1 MPYWPEGRD
10 GLLPLYQAVA
20 HGCQAGRFQEV
31 CEDVYCNRILRGT
44 AGSHASY
51 STHKLGLLGLDLTAV
66 ACFFVEPWSRLA
78 SELTPAAQAWLLSEA
93 AFSLRAL
100 NRLAEAREPM
110 RATIDL
116 YERDENWE
124 YASIT
129 AGNLSELELTLGDVP
144 AAESTAAQSVTYA
157 DRSKDAF
164 GRMSKRTTHGDALHH
179 AGKLDDSRTLFAEAE
194 TLQAERQPGYPL
206 LYSTPGYKYC
216 DLSLAP
222 AERAA
227 WRAVP
232 HQPQGASPRFSV
244 HPPAQQPDAS
254 ALRLISEDLAAV
266 EHRAQTSLDIVMRG
280 SRNLLDV
287 SLNHLTLGRVS
298 LLRAVL

>member
-1 MPYWPEGRD
+1 
-10 GLLPLYQAVA
+10 
-20 HGCQAGRFQEV
+20 
-31 CEDVYCNRILRGT
+31 
-44 AGSHASY
+44 
-51 STHKLGLLGLDLTAV
+51 
-66 ACFFVEPWSRLA
+66 
-78 SELTPAAQAWLLSEA
+78 
-93 AFSLRAL
+93 
-100 NRLAEAREPM
+100 
-110 RATIDL
+110 
-116 YERDENWE
+116 
-124 YASIT
+124 
-129 AGNLSELELTLGDVP
+129 
-144 AAESTAAQSVTYA
+144 
-157 DRSKDAF
+157 
-164 GRMSKRTTHGDALHH
+164 MSKRTTHGDALHH

-298 LLRAVL
+298 LLRAVLDSPDQHLPQARTALDTALTTLRQSNNSDDMPRALLPSAWLHALAGEWGMSVQRLNEAFAVATRGGNDPAKNYEGGMRLHLIDTLLYRVRLFGLPTHLDSPFPTNPNPEYPWPGRTPQMDLAEAAHLIEITGYHRRDEELADIRRFLM